1 MFINPNTYVTVTR
14 GETRNEFGS
23 LQPDTTPVAEHVP
36 ILIATIISTR
46 TIRVASEEL
55 GRSYV
60 VTDVYG
66 TVEQGTDIQVNDRLH
81 DEYTGGVYEVQA
93 VVAPMSALGWNTLPT
108 HLVLRTLV
116 T

>member
-1 MFINPNTYVTVTR
+1 MFINPNSYVTITR

-23 LQPDTTPVAEHVP
+23 LQPNTTPVAEHVP
-36 ILIATIISTR
+36 IMVATIVSTR
-46 TIRVASEEL
+46 TIHVESEEI

-66 TVEQGTDIQVNDRLH
+66 TMDRGTDVRVNDRLH
-81 DEYTGGVYEVQA
+81 DEYTGVVYEVQA
-93 VVAPMSALGWNTLPT
+93 VTEPVAGVGWTTMPT
-108 HLVLRTLV
+108 HLVLRTLG